1 MKINS
6 FVFVLLFFAF
16 SCKTKEEKFV
26 QTEFDQLKG
35 TWEINSITL
44 PSSASDSLKKF
55 FKKGEFL
62 FYNCKYDAK
71 KFAGSEAC
79 SGETLIN
86 ESLFSL
92 FYMYNYENRV
102 FRLAISVNSDSPS
115 IFRDKKSYLSTSP
128 LLDGNWKIT
137 FMGEKLNAERVLD
150 KEEKGDNKSIN
161 FTATRK

>member
-1 MKINS
+1 
-6 FVFVLLFFAF
+6 
-16 SCKTKEEKFV
+16 
-26 QTEFDQLKG
+26 
-35 TWEINSITL
+35 
-44 PSSASDSLKKF
+44 
-55 FKKGEFL
+55 
-62 FYNCKYDAK
+62 
-71 KFAGSEAC
+71 
-79 SGETLIN
+79 
-86 ESLFSL
+86 
-92 FYMYNYENRV
+92 MYNYENRV